1 MLSTFLNNWGQVFC
15 SVKLESNKDVALQDR
30 RTSELNSLFKQVDE
44 RRKVIYNF
52 KCTLI
57 CLFCIYIVRFE
68 LCDKEIK
75 NFSIPIG

>member
-1 MLSTFLNNWGQVFC
+1 MLSTFLNNWEQVFC

-44 RRKVIYNF
+44 RRKVITF

-57 CLFCIYIVRFE
+57 CLFCIYVVRFE